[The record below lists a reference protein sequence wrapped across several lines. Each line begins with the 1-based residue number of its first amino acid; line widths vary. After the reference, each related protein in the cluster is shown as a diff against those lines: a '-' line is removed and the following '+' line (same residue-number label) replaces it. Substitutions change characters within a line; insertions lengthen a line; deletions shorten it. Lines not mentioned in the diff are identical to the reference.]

1 MKTNFLLSAFVACA
15 TVLHAGPVVVET
27 PNISLVLDAENG
39 KAPQYVYFGNKLKTG
54 DVSRIQAPTGGR
66 MDAYPAYGLNTPAEA
81 AIAAPRDVFSAV

>member
-39 KAPQYVYFGNKLKTG
+39 KGSLQRRAQQIIDN
-54 DVSRIQAPTGGR
+54 
-66 MDAYPAYGLNTPAEA
+66 LNA
-81 AIAAPRDVFSAV
+81 